1 MPSWIEVMCSFY
13 YENNEL
19 FIPILLGLVF
29 FIFQGEKWEKGRNKM
44 KKIGVWFLSLMVA
57 LSIILPFAEFE
68 AKAKA
73 FDPNAEYKDIN
84 LRFWNDEKPNQRFY
98 INAASRYILETV
110 QKPEMGSTFGEWSVM
125 DLLRGM
131 YIGADYINYIPENY
145 FTDYK
150 SRIDTY
156 IKEVDGNLDRNK
168 STEWSRLT
176 LSMTS
181 LGYPITDI
189 AGYDFLDRLAQ
200 SHKFSY
206 RQGINGPIWE
216 IIALNTGGYEFP
228 ETPSNYVEGDINTV
242 GKMIDYIMKL
252 EITDKTNKK
261 GGWALFGKV
270 PDPDITGMAL
280 QSLAPYYVDASK
292 YPKKDINTSYED
304 FKKAVE
310 RAIKVLS
317 EIQADGGA
325 YKAFGNINAEST
337 TQVIVAL
344 TAMNMDPKAKVI
356 DLPTINDKAHFNQK
370 GGVND
375 GVYTDNMMD
384 ALYTFFAER
393 SGSSP
398 EVSGFKHVTS
408 GYDGGGGSG
417 TGVNAMGTDQSL
429 YGLIAYD
436 RYINKEKPLYD
447 MTDQSNGQYKNMKA
461 KKFKVLFDTEGT
473 TSEETYSPYATLK
486 IPASSP
492 TSNAKVITWNTKK
505 DGSGVAYLPNELLV
519 MPEQNITLYAQ
530 FENQYFAINYE
541 LNGGEFNKKVIDRF
555 SPTNKEN
562 LPTEKDVERDGY
574 TFVGWYDNPAF
585 IGVGVTTIAQGTSSE
600 QKFYAKWADPNALA
614 KEVIQLITEL
624 PQNIQIEH
632 KNKITTVRA
641 AYSKLSNEGKM
652 KIHNYSKLLDA
663 EAQLDIL
670 INGEQGEV
678 SNEKV
683 AARIILLIDSI
694 DYENI
699 VLEDQSVIQN
709 ARKLYNAMSATQKR
723 LVTNYSSLIKAE
735 KKLEKLEAVEVDGV
749 MAQNV
754 INSINALPSKAKLK
768 LSDAEVVNQ
777 SRFEFDSLKFTQ
789 QKMVTNHNTLVQVE
803 LQLETLAN
811 EAKLQVNSVKNN
823 AVTVTGTATKNKTV
837 AIYINGS
844 RVSSSKASND
854 GKFTV
859 KITKQKAGTKLVVKT
874 TEASK
879 TITVE
884 ASKTLAYP
892 KVNTVGAKSTTIT
905 GTAEKSATINAYVNN
920 KKIGTSKISSK
931 GNYSIKIKAQ
941 KAKTKIQLVVTDS
954 MNNKSKAKT
963 IIVVAAKT
971 LSLPKVK
978 TVTTKSTKVT
988 GTATKGT
995 TITLYSKSNKKIT
1008 SAKVNSK
1015 GNFSLTIKKQKKNTV
1030 LKLKTNDAMN
1040 NTSKVKSITVK

>member
-1 MPSWIEVMCSFY
+1 
-13 YENNEL
+13 
-19 FIPILLGLVF
+19 
-29 FIFQGEKWEKGRNKM
+29 M
-44 KKIGVWFLSLMVA
+44 KKLGVWFLSVMIA
-57 LSIILPFAEFE
+57 LSLILPFAEFKAE
-68 AKAKA
+68 AKA
-73 FDPNAEYKDIN
+73 FDPNAEYKDLN

-110 QKPEMGSTFGEWSVM
+110 KKPEMGSTFGEWSVM

-131 YIGADYINYIPENY
+131 YTGADYINYIPKNY

-156 IKEVDGNLDRNK
+156 VKDKDGNLDRNK

-189 AGYDFLDRLAQ
+189 AGYDFVDQLAQ

-216 IIALNTGGYEFP
+216 IIAMNTGGYEFP
-228 ETPSNYVEGDINTV
+228 ETPSKFNEGDINTI

-252 EITDKTNKK
+252 EITDKSNNK

-280 QSLAPYYVDASK
+280 QALAPYYVDASK

-344 TAMNMDPKAKVI
+344 TAMNMDPKAKTI
-356 DLPTINDKAHFNQK
+356 DLPTINDKAYFNQK

-393 SGSSP
+393 SGSAP

-436 RYINKEKPLYD
+436 RFVHKEKPLYD

-473 TSEETYSPYATLK
+473 TAEEKYSPYATIK

-492 TSNAKVITWNTKK
+492 SSNAKVITWNTKK

-519 MPEQNITLYAQ
+519 MPEQDITLYAQ
-530 FENQYFAINYE
+530 FATQYFAINYE
-541 LNGGEFNKKVIDRF
+541 LNGGKFNKNVIERF
-555 SPTNKEN
+555 SPTSKES
-562 LPTEKDVERDGY
+562 LPTEKDIDKTGY
-574 TFVGWYDNPAF
+574 TFVGWYDNPTF
-585 IGVGVTTIAQGTSSE
+585 TGVGITTIAQGTSSE

-614 KEVIQLITEL
+614 KEVIQLISEL
-624 PQNIQIEH
+624 PQNIQLDH
-632 KNKITTVRA
+632 KTKITTVRA
-641 AYSKLSNEGKM
+641 AYNKLSNEQKTQ
-652 KIHNYSKLLDA
+652 IHNYSKLLDA

-670 INGEQGEV
+670 INGEQGEI
-678 SNEKV
+678 SDEKI
-683 AARIILLIDSI
+683 AARVILLIDTI

-699 VLEDQSVIQN
+699 VLEDQATIQN
-709 ARKLYNAMSATQKR
+709 ARELYNAMNATQKR
-723 LVTNYSSLIKAE
+723 LVTNYSELIKAE
-735 KKLEKLEAVEVDGV
+735 KKLEKLEAVEVDQT

-754 INSINALPSKAKLK
+754 IDSIKSLPSKSKLK
-768 LSDAEVVNQ
+768 LSDADIVGQ
-777 SRFEFDSLKFTQ
+777 SRFEFDSLKFSQ
-789 QKMVTNHNTLVQVE
+789 QKMVTNLNTLVQAE
-803 LQLETLAN
+803 LQLETLEN
-811 EAKLQVNSVKNN
+811 EAKLQVNNVKNN

-837 AIYINGS
+837 AVYINGS
-844 RVSSSKASND
+844 RVASSKAGSD

-859 KITKQKAGTKLVVKT
+859 KIAKQKAGTKLVVKT

-879 TITVE
+879 TITV
-884 ASKTLAYP
+884 ATSKTLAYP
-892 KVNTVGAKSTTIT
+892 KVDAVGAKSTTIT
-905 GTAEKSATINAYVNN
+905 GTAEKSSTINAYVNN
-920 KKIGTSKISSK
+920 KKIGTSRVSSK

-941 KAKTKIQLVVTDS
+941 KAKTKIELVVIDS
-954 MNNKSKAKT
+954 MNNKSKAKSIT
-963 IIVVAAKT
+963 VAAAKT
-971 LSLPKVK
+971 LSTPKVK

-1008 SAKVNSK
+1008 SGKVSSK

-1030 LKLKTNDAMN
+1030 LKLKTVDAMN